1 LCNRGTAKVCCPSD
15 SHDPQAGRRGS
26 TGSGSTSTSAPEPST
41 GTSSG
46 LFILFALE
54 YWNNLLWPLI
64 VFLDRNNMP
73 LAVGL
78 AGVVNQYRI
87 QYDLLLA
94 GSALATLPI
103 IVLFFILRRQF
114 MEGASFTGTGVQ

>member
-1 LCNRGTAKVCCPSD
+1 MVT
-15 SHDPQAGRRGS
+15 PQKKRSRLKPWHW
-26 TGSGSTSTSAPEPST
+26 APYVFISPF
-41 GTSSG
+41 
-46 LFILFALE
+46 FILFALE

-64 VFLDRNNMP
+64 VFLQKENFP

-78 AGVVNQYRI
+78 AGMINTYQV

-94 GSALATLPI
+94 GSALATVPI
-103 IVLFFILRRQF
+103 IALFFILRRQF